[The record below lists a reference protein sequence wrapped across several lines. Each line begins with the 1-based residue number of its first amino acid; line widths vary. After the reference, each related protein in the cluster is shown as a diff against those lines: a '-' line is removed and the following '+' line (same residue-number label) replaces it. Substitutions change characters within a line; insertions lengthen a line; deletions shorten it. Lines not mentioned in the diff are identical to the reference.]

1 MSAAMATGALRVLL
15 TGAAGLVGQG
25 VALACQRSPRVA
37 NLTALV
43 RHPGSLTGSG
53 SELIVPDFLRIQDR
67 VEDLAGFDAC
77 FYCAGAP
84 PVGTAE
90 AEYRRVTLDT
100 TLAVARA
107 WATANP
113 QGCFLYVSGAG
124 ADARSRVMPLRVKGE
139 TERALQEL
147 PVRTVML
154 RPGGVR
160 PVEGTGTRH
169 GLLKPLYWG
178 GAPLMKLAGAIA
190 PSLVTSNLALG
201 QAMIALA
208 GREHPPATVECADI
222 NRIAADQRDPVA

>member
-1 MSAAMATGALRVLL
+1 MALGALRILL
-15 TGAAGLVGQG
+15 TGATGLVGQG
-25 VALACQRSPRVA
+25 VALACQRSLRVA
-37 NLTALV
+37 DLTALV
-43 RHPGSLTGSG
+43 RRPGSLDGSG
-53 SELIVPDFLRIQDR
+53 SELIVPDFLRIEERQD
-67 VEDLAGFDAC
+67 DLSGFDAC

-107 WATANP
+107 WATVNP

-124 ADARSRVMPLRVKGE
+124 ADARSRLMPLRIKGE
-139 TERALQEL
+139 AERALQSL

-160 PVEGTGTRH
+160 PVQGTGTRH

-178 GAPLMKLAGAIA
+178 GAPLMKLAGVIA
-190 PSLVTSNLALG
+190 PSLVTSNLSLG

-208 GREHPPATVECADI
+208 GMEHSPATVECADI
-222 NRIAADQRDPVA
+222 NRIATDVRDPVA

>member
-1 MSAAMATGALRVLL
+1 MATGALRVLL

-37 NLTALV
+37 DLTALV
-43 RHPGSLTGSG
+43 RRPGSLNGSG
-53 SELIVPDFLRIQDR
+53 NELIVPDFLRIQEQQD
-67 VEDLAGFDAC
+67 DLLEFDAC

-100 TLAVARA
+100 TLAIARA

-208 GREHPPATVECADI
+208 GREHPPATVECTDI
-222 NRIAADQRDPVA
+222 NRIAMGVSDPVA

>member
-1 MSAAMATGALRVLL
+1 MAGTGALRILL

-25 VALACQRSPRVA
+25 VALACQRSPQVSR
-37 NLTALV
+37 LTAPV
-43 RHPGSLTGSG
+43 RHPGSLSGAG

-67 VEDLAGFDAC
+67 SDELAGFDAC

-107 WATANP
+107 WAAANP
-113 QGCFLYVSGAG
+113 EGCFLYVSGAG
-124 ADARSRVMPLRVKGE
+124 ADPRSRLMPLRIKGE
-139 TERALQEL
+139 TEVALQGL

-160 PVEGTGTRH
+160 PVPGTGTRH
-169 GLLKPLYWG
+169 ALLKPLYWG
-178 GAPLMKLAGAIA
+178 GAPLMKLASAIA
-190 PSLVTSNLALG
+190 PSLMTSNLALG

-222 NRIAADQRDPVA
+222 NRIAAGVGDPAS

>member
-1 MSAAMATGALRVLL
+1 MATGMLRVLL

-25 VALACQRSPRVA
+25 VALACQRSHRVA

-43 RHPGSLTGSG
+43 RHSGSLNGSG
-53 SELIVPDFLRIQDR
+53 SELIVPDFLRIQEWQD
-67 VEDLAGFDAC
+67 DLLGFDAC

-124 ADARSRVMPLRVKGE
+124 ADVRSRVMPLRVKGE

-169 GLLKPLYWG
+169 PLLKPLYWG

-190 PSLVTSNLALG
+190 PSLMTSNLALG

-222 NRIAADQRDPVA
+222 NRIAMDVSDPVD

>member
-1 MSAAMATGALRVLL
+1 MAGTGALRILL

-25 VALACQRSPRVA
+25 VALACQRSPQVSR
-37 NLTALV
+37 LTALV
-43 RHPGSLTGSG
+43 RHPASLSGAG

-67 VEDLAGFDAC
+67 SDELAGFDAC

-100 TLAVARA
+100 TLAVARV
-107 WATANP
+107 WAAANP
-113 QGCFLYVSGAG
+113 EGCFLYVSGAG
-124 ADARSRVMPLRVKGE
+124 ADPRSRLMPLRIKGE
-139 TERALQEL
+139 TEVALQGL

-160 PVEGTGTRH
+160 PVPGTGTRH
-169 GLLKPLYWG
+169 ALLKPLYWG
-178 GAPLMKLAGAIA
+178 GAPLMKLASAIA
-190 PSLVTSNLALG
+190 PSLMTSNLALG

-222 NRIAADQRDPVA
+222 NRIAAGAGDPAS

>member
-1 MSAAMATGALRVLL
+1 MARGGSMRVLL

-25 VALACQRSPRVA
+25 VALACQRSERVA
-37 NLTALV
+37 GLTALV
-43 RHPGSLTGSG
+43 RRRGSLSGAG
-53 SELIVPDFLRIQDR
+53 SERVVPDFLRLDEQP
-67 VEDLAGFDAC
+67 VPLAGFDAC

-84 PVGTAE
+84 PLGTAE

-107 WATANP
+107 WAAANP

-124 ADARSRVMPLRVKGE
+124 ADARSRLMPLRIKGE
-139 TERALQEL
+139 TEQALQAL

-160 PVEGTGTRH
+160 PVAATGTRH

-178 GAPLMKLAGAIA
+178 GAPFMALAEAITPA
-190 PSLVTSNLALG
+190 LVVSNLVLG

-222 NRIAADQRDPVA
+222 HRIAAGARDPAG

>member
-1 MSAAMATGALRVLL
+1 MARVEALRVLL

-25 VALACQRSPRVA
+25 VALACQRSPQVGH
-37 NLTALV
+37 LTALV
-43 RHPGSLTGSG
+43 RRPGSLNGAG
-53 SELIVPDFLRIQDR
+53 SERVVPDFLRIDEQRD
-67 VEDLAGFDAC
+67 DLAGFNAC

-107 WATANP
+107 WAAVNP
-113 QGCFLYVSGAG
+113 DGCFLYVSGAG
-124 ADARSRVMPLRVKGE
+124 ADPQSRVMPLRIKGE
-139 TERALQEL
+139 IELALRTM

-160 PVEGTGTRH
+160 PVSGTGTRH
-169 GLLKPLYWG
+169 VVLKPLYWG
-178 GAPLMKLAGAIA
+178 GAPLMKLAGALV
-190 PSLVTSNLALG
+190 PSLVTSNLAVG

-222 NRIAADQRDPVA
+222 NRIAAGTPDPAR

>member
-1 MSAAMATGALRVLL
+1 MATGALRVLL
-15 TGAAGLVGQG
+15 TGATGLVGQG

-37 NLTALV
+37 DLTALV
-43 RHPGSLTGSG
+43 RRPGSLDGSG
-53 SELIVPDFLRIQDR
+53 SELIVPDFLRIQERRD
-67 VEDLAGFDAC
+67 DLLGFDAC

-84 PVGTAE
+84 PVGTVE

-124 ADARSRVMPLRVKGE
+124 ADARSRLMPLRIKGE
-139 TERALQEL
+139 AERALQSL

-160 PVEGTGTRH
+160 PVQGTGTRH
-169 GLLKPLYWG
+169 ALLKPLYWG

-190 PSLVTSNLALG
+190 PSLMTSNLALG

-208 GREHPPATVECADI
+208 AREHPPATVECADI
-222 NRIAADQRDPVA
+222 NRVAAGMRDPAS

>member
-1 MSAAMATGALRVLL
+1 MAGTGALRILL

-25 VALACQRSPRVA
+25 VALACQRSPQVSG
-37 NLTALV
+37 LTALV
-43 RHPGSLTGSG
+43 RHPGSLSGAG

-67 VEDLAGFDAC
+67 SDELAGFDAC

-100 TLAVARA
+100 TLVVARA
-107 WATANP
+107 WAAANP
-113 QGCFLYVSGAG
+113 EGCFLYVSGAG
-124 ADARSRVMPLRVKGE
+124 ADPRSRLMPLRIKGE
-139 TERALQEL
+139 TEVALHGL

-160 PVEGTGTRH
+160 PVPGTGTRH
-169 GLLKPLYWG
+169 ALLKPLYWG
-178 GAPLMKLAGAIA
+178 GAPLMKLASAIA
-190 PSLVTSNLALG
+190 PSLMTSNLALG

-222 NRIAADQRDPVA
+222 NRIAAGLGDPAS

>member
-1 MSAAMATGALRVLL
+1 MAGTGALRILL

-25 VALACQRSPRVA
+25 VALACQRSPQVSG
-37 NLTALV
+37 LTALV
-43 RHPGSLTGSG
+43 RYPGSLSGAG

-67 VEDLAGFDAC
+67 SDELAGFDAC

-107 WATANP
+107 WAAANP
-113 QGCFLYVSGAG
+113 EGCFLYVSGAG
-124 ADARSRVMPLRVKGE
+124 ADPRSRLMPLRIKGE
-139 TERALQEL
+139 TEVALQGL

-160 PVEGTGTRH
+160 PVPGTGTRH
-169 GLLKPLYWG
+169 ALLKPLYWG
-178 GAPLMKLAGAIA
+178 GAPLMKLASAIA
-190 PSLVTSNLALG
+190 PSLMTSNLALG

-222 NRIAADQRDPVA
+222 SRIAAGAGDPAA

>member
-1 MSAAMATGALRVLL
+1 MAMGALRILL
-15 TGAAGLVGQG
+15 TGATGLVGQG
-25 VALACQRSPRVA
+25 VALACQRSLRVSD
-37 NLTALV
+37 LTALV
-43 RHPGSLTGSG
+43 RRPGSLDGSG
-53 SELIVPDFLRIQDR
+53 SELIVPDFLRIEERQD
-67 VEDLAGFDAC
+67 DLSGFDAC

-107 WATANP
+107 WATVNP

-124 ADARSRVMPLRVKGE
+124 ADARSRLMPLRIKGE
-139 TERALQEL
+139 AERALQSL

-160 PVEGTGTRH
+160 PVQGTGTRH

-178 GAPLMKLAGAIA
+178 GAPLMKLASVIA

-222 NRIAADQRDPVA
+222 NRIATDVSDPVA

>member
-15 TGAAGLVGQG
+15 AGAAGLVGQG

-37 NLTALV
+37 DLTALV
-43 RHPGSLTGSG
+43 RHPGSLNGSG
-53 SELIVPDFLRIQDR
+53 SELIVPDFLGIEELQH
-67 VEDLAGFDAC
+67 DLSGFDAC

-107 WATANP
+107 WAAANP

-124 ADARSRVMPLRVKGE
+124 AEARSRLMPLRIKGE
-139 TERALQEL
+139 TERALRAL

-208 GREHPPATVECADI
+208 GAEHPPATVECADI
-222 NRIAADQRDPVA
+222 NRTAAGVRDPVA

>member
-1 MSAAMATGALRVLL
+1 MALGALRILL
-15 TGAAGLVGQG
+15 TGATGLVEQG
-25 VALACQRSPRVA
+25 VALACQRSLRVA
-37 NLTALV
+37 DLTALV
-43 RHPGSLTGSG
+43 RRPGSLDGSG
-53 SELIVPDFLRIQDR
+53 SELIVPDFLRIQERRD
-67 VEDLAGFDAC
+67 DLLGFDAC

-84 PVGTAE
+84 PVGTVE

-124 ADARSRVMPLRVKGE
+124 ADARSRLMPLRIKGE
-139 TERALQEL
+139 AERALQSL

-160 PVEGTGTRH
+160 PVQGTGTRH

-178 GAPLMKLAGAIA
+178 GAPLMKLAGVIA

-222 NRIAADQRDPVA
+222 NRIAMDVSDPVA

>member
-1 MSAAMATGALRVLL
+1 MAGTGALRILL

-25 VALACQRSPRVA
+25 VALACQRSPQVSRP
-37 NLTALV
+37 TALV
-43 RHPGSLTGSG
+43 RHPGSLSGAG

-67 VEDLAGFDAC
+67 SDELAGFDAC

-107 WATANP
+107 WAVANP
-113 QGCFLYVSGAG
+113 EGCFLYVSGAG
-124 ADARSRVMPLRVKGE
+124 ADPRSRLMPLRIKGE
-139 TERALQEL
+139 TEVALQGL

-160 PVEGTGTRH
+160 PVPGTGTRH
-169 GLLKPLYWG
+169 ALLKPLYWG
-178 GAPLMKLAGAIA
+178 GAPLMKLASAIA
-190 PSLVTSNLALG
+190 PSLMTSNLALG

-222 NRIAADQRDPVA
+222 NRIAAGVVDPAS

>member
-1 MSAAMATGALRVLL
+1 MAGTGALRILL

-25 VALACQRSPRVA
+25 VALACQRSPQVSG
-37 NLTALV
+37 LTALV
-43 RHPGSLTGSG
+43 RHPRSLSGAG

-67 VEDLAGFDAC
+67 SDELAGFDAC

-107 WATANP
+107 WAAANP
-113 QGCFLYVSGAG
+113 EGCFLYVSGAG
-124 ADARSRVMPLRVKGE
+124 ADPRSRLMPLRIKGE
-139 TERALQEL
+139 TEVALHGL

-160 PVEGTGTRH
+160 PVPGTGTRH
-169 GLLKPLYWG
+169 ALLKPLYWG
-178 GAPLMKLAGAIA
+178 GAPLMKLASAIA
-190 PSLVTSNLALG
+190 PSLMTSNLALG
-201 QAMIALA
+201 QAMIGLA

-222 NRIAADQRDPVA
+222 NRIAAGLGDPAS

>member
-1 MSAAMATGALRVLL
+1 MAMGALRILL
-15 TGAAGLVGQG
+15 TGATGLVGQG
-25 VALACQRSPRVA
+25 VALACQRSPRVSD
-37 NLTALV
+37 LTALV
-43 RHPGSLTGSG
+43 RRPGSLDGSG
-53 SELIVPDFLRIQDR
+53 SELIVPDFLRIEERQD
-67 VEDLAGFDAC
+67 DLSGFDAC

-107 WATANP
+107 WATVNP

-124 ADARSRVMPLRVKGE
+124 ADARSRLMPLRIKGE
-139 TERALQEL
+139 AERALQSL

-160 PVEGTGTRH
+160 PVQGTGTRH
-169 GLLKPLYWG
+169 GLLQPLYWG
-178 GAPLMKLAGAIA
+178 GAPLMKLAGVIA

-208 GREHPPATVECADI
+208 GREHPSATVECADI
-222 NRIAADQRDPVA
+222 NRIAMDVSDPVA

>member
-1 MSAAMATGALRVLL
+1 MAATGALRILL

-25 VALACQRSPRVA
+25 VALACQRSPQVSR
-37 NLTALV
+37 LTALV
-43 RHPGSLTGSG
+43 RHPGSLSGAG

-67 VEDLAGFDAC
+67 SGELAGFDAC

-90 AEYRRVTLDT
+90 AEYRRVTLT
-100 TLAVARA
+100 PPWRWPVPGRLRIPKGAFCMYPVPAR
-107 WATANP
+107 TSEP
-113 QGCFLYVSGAG
+113 
-124 ADARSRVMPLRVKGE
+124 ADAVEDQGRDRGRIAG
-139 TERALQEL
+139 L

-160 PVEGTGTRH
+160 PVPGTGTRH
-169 GLLKPLYWG
+169 ALLKPLYWG
-178 GAPLMKLAGAIA
+178 GAPLMKLASAIA
-190 PSLVTSNLALG
+190 PSLMTSNLALG

-222 NRIAADQRDPVA
+222 NRIAAGLGDPAS